1 LTIENAGNPTK
12 KMKQKLSYLGAGAF
26 ALCAFSNSAL
36 AEGLGGDAPE
46 KSIIHALLSS
56 LIFAAVGMAAVF
68 VAVIVFDK
76 ATPRIDIQ
84 KELLNNN
91 IAVAIL
97 TSAVVIGVS
106 IIVAASIM

>member
-1 LTIENAGNPTK
+1 
-12 KMKQKLSYLGAGAF
+12 MKNKSILAGAAAL
-26 ALCAFSNSAL
+26 ALCALTNCAL
-36 AEGLGGDAPE
+36 AQGSGADAPP
-46 KSIIHALLSS
+46 KPLAHALLSS

-68 VAVIVFDK
+68 VAVVVFDK

-84 KELLNNN
+84 KELLNHN

>member
-1 LTIENAGNPTK
+1 
-12 KMKQKLSYLGAGAF
+12 MKRLINQLGAGAL
-26 ALCAFSNSAL
+26 ALCAFANSAMAQPSG
-36 AEGLGGDAPE
+36 AEGQGKSLGQ
-46 KSIIHALLSS
+46 ALLNS

>member
-1 LTIENAGNPTK
+1 
-12 KMKQKLSYLGAGAF
+12 MKRKLSYLGLGAMG
-26 ALCAFSNSAL
+26 LCALTNSAL
-36 AEGLGGDAPE
+36 AQMPGMEPPAKSLGQ
-46 KSIIHALLSS
+46 ALLSS
-56 LIFAAVGMAAVF
+56 LIFAAVGMLAVF
-68 VAVIVFDK
+68 VAVVVFDK

>member
-1 LTIENAGNPTK
+1 MK
-12 KMKQKLSYLGAGAF
+12 KKLSQLGASAF
-26 ALCAFSNSAL
+26 ALCTFTNNAL
-36 AEGLGGDAPE
+36 ADFPGGETQPKTLGQ
-46 KSIIHALLSS
+46 ALLASV
-56 LIFAAVGMAAVF
+56 IFAALGMVLVF
-68 VAVIVFDK
+68 VAVKVFDK

-91 IAVAIL
+91 IAVAII

>member
-1 LTIENAGNPTK
+1 MK
-12 KMKQKLSYLGAGAF
+12 KTLSRLGGGAL
-26 ALCAFSNSAL
+26 ALCASAGSVL
-36 AEGLGGDAPE
+36 ADVPVSETQTKPLG
-46 KSIIHALLSS
+46 HALMNS
-56 LIFAAVGMAAVF
+56 LIFAAVGMFAVF
-68 VAVIVFDK
+68 VAVVVFDK

-97 TSAVVIGVS
+97 TAAVVIGVS

>member
-1 LTIENAGNPTK
+1 ML
-12 KMKQKLSYLGAGAF
+12 
-26 ALCAFSNSAL
+26 ALCAAANTAL
-36 AEGLGGDAPE
+36 AQGTGMEAQPKSLGQ
-46 KSIIHALLSS
+46 ALLSS
-56 LIFAAVGMAAVF
+56 LIFAAVGMLAVF
-68 VAVIVFDK
+68 VAVVVFDK

>member
-1 LTIENAGNPTK
+1 
-12 KMKQKLSYLGAGAF
+12 MKRIASYLGAGTLAF
-26 ALCAFSNSAL
+26 CTITNRAL
-36 AEGLGGDAPE
+36 ADTPVVDLHP
-46 KSIIHALLSS
+46 KPLLHALLSS
-56 LIFAAVGMAAVF
+56 LIFAAVGMFAVF

-97 TSAVVIGVS
+97 TAAVVIGVS

>member
-1 LTIENAGNPTK
+1 MPTIQTNQMK
-12 KMKQKLSYLGAGAF
+12 KKLSYLATGAL
-26 ALCAFSNSAL
+26 ALCAFANNAL
-36 AEGLGGDAPE
+36 AQGPGEAAP
-46 KSIIHALLSS
+46 KPLVHALLSS

>member
-1 LTIENAGNPTK
+1 MK
-12 KMKQKLSYLGAGAF
+12 KLSSYLGAGV
-26 ALCAFSNSAL
+26 LAL
-36 AEGLGGDAPE
+36 AGFANTALAQAPGAEAQPKSLGQ
-46 KSIIHALLSS
+46 ALLNS
-56 LIFAAVGMAAVF
+56 LIFAAVGMVAVF
-68 VAVIVFDK
+68 VAVVVFDK

-97 TSAVVIGVS
+97 TAAVVIGVS

>member
-1 LTIENAGNPTK
+1 
-12 KMKQKLSYLGAGAF
+12 M
-26 ALCAFSNSAL
+26 
-36 AEGLGGDAPE
+36 
-46 KSIIHALLSS
+46 
-56 LIFAAVGMAAVF
+56 VAVF

-76 ATPRIDIQ
+76 TTPRIDIQ

-97 TSAVVIGVS
+97 TRAVVIGVS